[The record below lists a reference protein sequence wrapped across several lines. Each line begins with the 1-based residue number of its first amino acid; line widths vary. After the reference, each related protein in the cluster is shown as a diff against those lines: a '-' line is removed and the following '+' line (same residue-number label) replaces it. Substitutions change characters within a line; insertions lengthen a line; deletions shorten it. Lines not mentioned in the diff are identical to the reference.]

1 MLNRSN
7 YTDHELRTVIHMNVT
22 CACDMMHHRC
32 TGATSQQILQ
42 LRPSFQTYHPCGTD
56 VTDVNVSMLLRF
68 TTENDSDLISTES
81 ASNLKAETD
90 LNYLH
95 NCRTLPS
102 VATIIPKLRRPFWWV
117 RHHLCLMFNQVK
129 IYRSHQHKHHR
140 NPNDFLPKM
149 TASHFLTIC
158 IVLTMAIFT
167 GFSLY
172 MSVPGSERS
181 TLSAPFVKASDLY
194 IELDGTLITTP
205 DGTQLVLQRASNSK
219 GTVLLFHGCSHS
231 ATDFFPKS
239 ASCQPCLGLPEELHI
254 VRKCLARGLSA
265 IAVSS
270 TDRQRKCWQ
279 TNRTSPDGPDYDRV
293 ESALK
298 AAAEH
303 GIFQR
308 DQPLFAVGASSGG
321 YFATSLKARYPQMI
335 ASNSI
340 VAPSATTSQS
350 SHSSSMHPQVFTHMA
365 VRDMRTAHQ
374 VGQDI
379 MKIES
384 AKFAA
389 LSLAVQPI
397 PITKEFLSSAF
408 LNSGFPH
415 WNYKLVQDVYKAIA
429 DGGLLDGIGALAE
442 DPRRS
447 NWRSVVKHLADR
459 MNDSLVADKS
469 PLSEELNRAWG
480 AHEMTADRFDD
491 TLDFF
496 FAQMN

>member
-1 MLNRSN
+1 
-7 YTDHELRTVIHMNVT
+7 
-22 CACDMMHHRC
+22 
-32 TGATSQQILQ
+32 
-42 LRPSFQTYHPCGTD
+42 
-56 VTDVNVSMLLRF
+56 MLLRL
-68 TTENDSDLISTES
+68 TTKNAPDFISTES
-81 ASNLKAETD
+81 ASNLKAEVD
-90 LNYLH
+90 SLH
-95 NCRTLPS
+95 NFSTLLS
-102 VATIIPKLRRPFWWV
+102 VATIIPTLRRPFWRV
-117 RHHLCLMFNQVK
+117 RHRLHVMFNQVM
-129 IYRSHQHKHHR
+129 IYRSHHHKHNR
-140 NPNDFLPKM
+140 NTNDFPPRM
-149 TASHFLTIC
+149 TASLFLTIC
-158 IVLTMAIFT
+158 IVLTLVVCA

-172 MSVPGSERS
+172 MSAPGPSPGSEQS
-181 TLSAPFVKASDLY
+181 TSPTSSEKASDLQ

-205 DGTQLVLQRASNSK
+205 DGTQLVLQRASNPK

-239 ASCQPCLGLPEELHI
+239 ASCQSCLGLPEELHI
-254 VRKCLARGLSA
+254 VRKCLARGLST

-270 TDRQRKCWQ
+270 TNRQRKCWQ

-303 GIFQR
+303 GTFQR

-321 YFATSLKARYPQMI
+321 HFATSLKARYPQLI

-365 VRDMRTAHQ
+365 VRDSRTAYQ

-389 LSLAVQPI
+389 LSLVVQPI

-408 LNSGFPH
+408 LNSGFPQ
-415 WNYKLVQDVYKAIA
+415 WDDILVQDVHKGLT
-429 DGGLLDGIGALAE
+429 DGELLDSSGHLGE
-442 DPRRS
+442 DPRSS

-480 AHEMTADRFDD
+480 AHEMTADRFDE

-496 FAQMN
+496 FAQIK